1 MLRRRK
7 KRANNQCTP
16 QNAQIRHL
24 KLPSSASNFPTSVV
38 REEES
43 IEKSSEELEEEELLE
58 LLELVELLV
67 VLVED
72 GGVVA
77 SLVSGEVGEPNCNC
91 EPGSIG
97 ALLIFGRFWFGWMEI
112 VLRE

>member
-1 MLRRRK
+1 MDRVSAPAQRRNEQTNAPK
-7 KRANNQCTP
+7 
-16 QNAQIRHL
+16 NAQIRHL
-24 KLPSSASNFPTSVV
+24 KLPSSASNFPTSVM

-77 SLVSGEVGEPNCNC
+77 SLVSGEVGEPKIASPDRSARCSFS
-91 EPGSIG
+91 GD
-97 ALLIFGRFWFGWMEI
+97 FGLGGW
-112 VLRE
+112 R